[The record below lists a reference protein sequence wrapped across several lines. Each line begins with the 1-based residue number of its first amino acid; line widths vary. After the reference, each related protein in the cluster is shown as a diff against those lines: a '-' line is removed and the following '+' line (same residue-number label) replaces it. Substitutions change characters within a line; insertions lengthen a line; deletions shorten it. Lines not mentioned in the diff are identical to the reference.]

1 MEAVSCKLGYN
12 SQLWRLIISLDL
24 SVMTLFIW
32 DHFLLLHCWE
42 TSFRKVQGISF
53 SFFSPGNTC
62 IFVPAEA
69 LFWNC
74 AKARASVWSLWVP
87 HSSLPRGIH
96 HTCVCVSTWMDVR
109 ILFLSFYSLSSI
121 LSPSFLSSALT
132 SLYFVKETDLMDAIF
147 YQGRQE
153 QL

>member
-12 SQLWRLIISLDL
+12 SQLWRLIMSPDL

-42 TSFRKVQGISF
+42 TSFRKVQGISL

-74 AKARASVWSLWVP
+74 AKARASVWSLWSASP
-87 HSSLPRGIH
+87 FSSSGYTSHL
-96 HTCVCVSTWMDVR
+96 CVCVSVNGCTYTYPLFIS
-109 ILFLSFYSLSSI
+109 ILFPPFSLLPSSPLPSLPFI
-121 LSPSFLSSALT
+121 LLKKLP
-132 SLYFVKETDLMDAIF
+132 
-147 YQGRQE
+147 
-153 QL
+153 